1 VHVEQDGVLLVEG
14 MACLGSPATPS
25 FDPSAIGNG
34 YGDSRVEEGHGKMGL
49 TCQNWE
55 ARSIGRRRGKERDER
70 VAFRGQHLL
79 NNATAMRRTREEALR
94 GSRSC
99 YSTTIG
105 RAGADCRGA
114 SNPRKGRKDSPGAP
128 ASPSFRVYECVRSC
142 SPLFFLR
149 GRGCVAGQS
158 VPSQRALRANP
169 TAATCQPGQSYSSLG
184 P

>member
-1 VHVEQDGVLLVEG
+1 
-14 MACLGSPATPS
+14 
-25 FDPSAIGNG
+25 
-34 YGDSRVEEGHGKMGL
+34 MGL

-105 RAGADCRGA
+105 RAGEELQRGIE
-114 SNPRKGRKDSPGAP
+114 PKER
-128 ASPSFRVYECVRSC
+128 
-142 SPLFFLR
+142 
-149 GRGCVAGQS
+149 
-158 VPSQRALRANP
+158 
-169 TAATCQPGQSYSSLG
+169 
-184 P
+184 